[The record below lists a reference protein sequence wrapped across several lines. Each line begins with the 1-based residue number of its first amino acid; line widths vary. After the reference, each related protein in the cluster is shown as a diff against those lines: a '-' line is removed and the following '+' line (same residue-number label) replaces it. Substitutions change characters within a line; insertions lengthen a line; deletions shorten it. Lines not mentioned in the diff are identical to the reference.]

1 MKNLSN
7 QLRFSQSLFI
17 KLILPLAGIMLFSM
31 LILGGFLGYSMD
43 STVTALLKRDVA
55 ADSGNISAF
64 LQSRVE
70 NVDTAAGILV
80 SNPEIISALRDGSS
94 ESLMLMDS
102 HAVVFRD
109 RFELD
114 ILQIYDAENVAR
126 TNIVQSSLYQVSS
139 VINIV
144 PPNHSDLYMLK
155 DRLVFL
161 SRKDLKGGGVVIVG
175 IDILSELER
184 LAYQLSLRDQVILRE
199 GSILDNPVHYT
210 KKEFSL
216 ETLVPIGTK
225 TVVFTITR
233 NTEQFYAV
241 SQTAQNVLMI
251 SLLFIMIP
259 LILMAIFVARNIA
272 NPIHGLS
279 IAAREM
285 ANADFNSPFAPRNF
299 FDEKHNPF
307 KIGFGDEI
315 GHLAESFTHM
325 EKELHTVYS
334 GLINDLKNANKD
346 INDAYDATLQGWSSA
361 LELRDHETEKHT
373 SRVTKHVQELAR
385 YMGFS
390 EREIINIRRGA
401 FLHDIGKMAIP
412 DHILKKQGQLSEEE
426 WGIMRQHP
434 MYGYIMLRPIEYL
447 KEALDIPYCHHEK
460 WDGSGYPRGL
470 QGTAIPLSARIFSV
484 VDVWD
489 ALTSDRPYREAWPQ
503 AEALAYIRSGSGEE
517 FDPHV
522 IEKFFEWLETKS
534 IHATG
539 ESAGVVKESV
549 NA

>member
-1 MKNLSN
+1 MKLLSN
-7 QLRFSQSLFI
+7 QPRFSQPLFF

-31 LILGGFLGYSMD
+31 LVLGGFLGYSMD

-55 ADSGNISAF
+55 ADSGNISAL
-64 LQSRVE
+64 LQSRID
-70 NVDTAAGILV
+70 NVDTAAGILA
-80 SNPEIISALRDGSS
+80 SNPEIISALRNSSS
-94 ESLMLMDS
+94 ESLMRMDS
-102 HAVVFRD
+102 RAVVFRD

-114 ILQIYDAENVAR
+114 ILQIYDAKNVAR

-144 PPNHSDLYMLK
+144 PPEHSDLYLLE

-161 SRKDLKGGGVVIVG
+161 SRRDMKGGGAVIVG

-184 LAYQLSLRDQVILRE
+184 LAYQLSLRDQVTLRE
-199 GSILDNPVHYT
+199 GNILDNPASYT
-210 KKEFSL
+210 KNEFSL

-241 SQTAQNVLMI
+241 SQTAQNVLMM
-251 SLLFIMIP
+251 SLLFIAAL

-272 NPIHGLS
+272 NPIHSLS
-279 IAAREM
+279 IAAREI
-285 ANADFNSPFAPRNF
+285 ANADFNSPFAPRSF

-315 GHLAESFTHM
+315 GQLADTFTHM

-373 SRVTKHVQELAR
+373 SRVAKHVQELAR
-385 YMGFS
+385 YMGLP
-390 EREIINIRRGA
+390 ELEIINIRRGA

-412 DHILKKQGQLSEEE
+412 DHILKKQGRLSEEE

-434 MYGYIMLRPIEYL
+434 LYGYIMLRPIEYL

-470 QGTAIPLSARIFSV
+470 ERTAIPPSARIFSI

-503 AEALAYIRSGSGEE
+503 EEAFAYIRSGSGRE

-522 IEKFFEWLETKS
+522 VEKFFEWLETKS

-539 ESAGVVKESV
+539 
-549 NA
+549 

>member
-1 MKNLSN
+1 
-7 QLRFSQSLFI
+7 
-17 KLILPLAGIMLFSM
+17 M

-55 ADSGNISAF
+55 ADSGNISAL
-64 LQSRVE
+64 LQSRIE
-70 NVDTAAGILV
+70 NVDAAAGILA

-94 ESLMLMDS
+94 ESLMRMDS
-102 HAVVFRD
+102 RAVVFRD

-114 ILQIYDAENVAR
+114 ILQIYDAESVAR

-144 PPNHSDLYMLK
+144 SPEHSDLYLLE

-161 SRKDLKGGGVVIVG
+161 SRRDMQDGGVVIVG

-184 LAYQLSLRDQVILRE
+184 LAHQLSLQDQVTLRE
-199 GSILDNPVHYT
+199 GNLSDNPVRYS
-210 KKEFSL
+210 KNEFSL
-216 ETLVPIGTK
+216 ETLVPIETK

-233 NTEQFYAV
+233 NTEQFYTV
-241 SQTAQNVLMI
+241 SQTAQNVLMM
-251 SLLFIMIP
+251 SLLFIAAL
-259 LILMAIFVARNIA
+259 LILMMIFVAQNIA
-272 NPIHGLS
+272 NPIQYLS
-279 IAAREM
+279 IAAREI
-285 ANADFNSPFAPRNF
+285 ANADFNSPFTPRSF
-299 FDEKHNPF
+299 FDKKHNPF
-307 KIGFGDEI
+307 KIGLGDEI
-315 GHLAESFTHM
+315 GQLAESFTHM

-334 GLINDLKNANKD
+334 GLINDLENANKD
-346 INDAYDATLQGWSSA
+346 LNDAYDATLQGWSSA

-373 SRVTKHVQELAR
+373 SRVAKHVQELAR

-412 DHILKKQGQLSEEE
+412 DHILKKQGPLSEEE

-434 MYGYIMLRPIEYL
+434 LYGYIMLRPIEHL
-447 KEALDIPYCHHEK
+447 KDALNIPYCHHER

-470 QGTAIPLSARIFSV
+470 ERTAIPLSARIFSV

-503 AEALAYIRSGSGEE
+503 DEALAYIHSGSGKE

-522 IEKFFEWLETKS
+522 VEKFFEWLETKS

-539 ESAGVVKESV
+539 ETTGVVKEPV